1 MWLRASGPTSLELR
15 FPDCNVGSV
24 LLLWGLRGGGAAR
37 IPLEGE
43 ALDSGVTAD
52 LPPPPDPCSPSAPP
66 LSPTALCSAL
76 ALVEHSLTT

>member
-52 LPPPPDPCSPSAPP
+52 LPPPRPLQPFCPSSEPHSPLLRSG
-66 LSPTALCSAL
+66 LG
-76 ALVEHSLTT
+76 